1 MMPKKKKKTKKTKS
15 SSLKKSKKISKH
27 PLEDAGIDLRA
38 DGERFWKSESGK
50 NIIRDLNGEILAKD
64 VVSILNEAKKVT
76 TWQQLLNFVELYMP
90 GLDPTNAAIQ
100 LYEYAKANWKT
111 VKICNDPE
119 NLGSIVTLLSEI
131 DNVPGGAITI
141 FNGHINKEN
150 EDVLEAFCI
159 ETGYKKPKSHSTFQ
173 NDVTYFKTH
182 FGLQRK
188 GNYKKALYRNSG
200 DKEFSIY
207 NKPKNLK

>member
-50 NIIRDLNGEILAKD
+50 NFIKDVNGEPLAKD
-64 VVSILNEAKKVT
+64 VINVLNEAKKVNN
-76 TWQQLLNFVELYMP
+76 WQQLERFVDLYMP
-90 GLDPTNAAIQ
+90 SLGAKEAAIL
-100 LYEYAKANWKT
+100 LYEFAKENWKA

-119 NLGSIVTLLSEI
+119 NLGSIITLLSEI
-131 DNVPGGAITI
+131 DNVPGGAIKI
-141 FNGHINKEN
+141 FNGHTNKEN
-150 EDVLEAFCI
+150 EDVLETFCI
-159 ETGYKKPKSHSTFQ
+159 ETGYKKPKTHSTFQ

-188 GNYKKALYRNSG
+188 GNYKKAIYRNSG